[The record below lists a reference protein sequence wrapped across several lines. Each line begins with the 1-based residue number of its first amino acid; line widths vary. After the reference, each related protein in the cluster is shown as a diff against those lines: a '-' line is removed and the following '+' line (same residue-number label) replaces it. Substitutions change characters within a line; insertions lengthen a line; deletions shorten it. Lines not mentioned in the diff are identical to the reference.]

1 MTSPNATL
9 ENGMRYYYLQFPHNE
24 SLFHLHIQ
32 KSSLY
37 VVCDTVLQVLSR
49 RVITTEP
56 ALRSIISDITRDQR
70 KSFDSETL
78 VKLDVRDKIEAE
90 EIERN
95 LYSKDDP
102 SISLPGR
109 QSGDK
114 EWRISRS
121 EFGSDEHC
129 SLSSSSCPV
138 RKCVDEHVTKIY
150 DAFHP
155 VVYQLAEQAS
165 DISTATEVLE
175 MLRRI
180 LISLKNSPFR
190 TRRTTIDSA
199 STNSLFRRMLPSFG
213 QLFDALSLKC
223 ESRVDLASD
232 ICIASEPVKTSLALP
247 VVFHAL
253 DDLVNNLKGCEKL
266 NEESLSWP
274 LLKLNRICS
283 GFVLASGEE
292 LPFGIVSSHFL
303 TCSF

>member
-1 MTSPNATL
+1 MLYAT
-9 ENGMRYYYLQFPHNE
+9 
-24 SLFHLHIQ
+24 I
-32 KSSLY
+32 
-37 VVCDTVLQVLSR
+37 LQVLSR

-56 ALRSIISDITRDQR
+56 ALRNIISDITREQR
-70 KSFDSETL
+70 KNFDSETL
-78 VKLDVRDKIEAE
+78 AKLDERDRSEAE
-90 EIERN
+90 EIEKN
-95 LYSKDDP
+95 LFSKDDP

-150 DAFHP
+150 DAFRP
-155 VVYQLAEQAS
+155 IVDQVTEEKC
-165 DISTATEVLE
+165 DISKATEAIG
-175 MLRRI
+175 MLKSI
-180 LISLKNSPFR
+180 LVNLKNSPFR

-199 STNSLFRRMLPSFG
+199 STNSLFLRMLPSFG

-223 ESRVDLASD
+223 ESGLDLAID
-232 ICIASEPVKTSLALP
+232 ICIASDPVRTSMALP

-253 DDLVNNLKGCEKL
+253 DDLVNNLTGCEKL
-266 NEESLSWP
+266 KEESLSWP

-292 LPFGIVSSHFL
+292 LPFGIVSSNFF
-303 TCSF
+303 TCRF